1 MSRVRG
7 DWVDE
12 RLEQLMGNL
21 LRIGVLLSAAVV
33 TIGGVVYVGRHA
45 TEPAG
50 HHTFRGEPQ
59 DLRTVGGIVDQAL
72 ELRGRGLIQ
81 LGLLLLIATPVA
93 RVAFSV
99 FGFVCE
105 RDWLYVVVTLVVLA
119 VLLYS
124 LFARP

>member
-33 TIGGVVYVGRHA
+33 TIGGIVYVGRHA

-50 HHTFRGEPQ
+50 HHTFQ
-59 DLRTVGGIVDQAL
+59 I
-72 ELRGRGLIQ
+72 GR
-81 LGLLLLIATPVA
+81 AHV
-93 RVAFSV
+93 
-99 FGFVCE
+99 
-105 RDWLYVVVTLVVLA
+105 
-119 VLLYS
+119 
-124 LFARP
+124 